1 MFTAPQAENFEIL
14 DLSEGKINVLM
25 QGESSH
31 ACTNEPFT
39 ARVCT
44 TACDAHVLIRAHV
57 TRKRG

>member
-1 MFTAPQAENFEIL
+1 MYSIPASAASGMFTAPQAEIFEIL

-39 ARVCT
+39 ARVYDC
-44 TACDAHVLIRAHV
+44 V
-57 TRKRG
+57 